1 MTNLL
6 ITIPFALLCLLL
18 LRLLIANWSRGG
30 ATLALFIAFFVELV
44 AFDLLIALI
53 SVALLLVFV
62 PTLAR
67 SPLGGQLKQLLLRV
81 TDPFVDLVHRGTAGR
96 ISGSPAVLIAA
107 LLMLGVYIGA
117 LLALRR

>member
-1 MTNLL
+1 MTSLL
-6 ITIPFALLCLLL
+6 ITIPFVLLCLLL

-30 ATLALFIAFFVELV
+30 ATLALLIAFFVELI
-44 AFDLLIALI
+44 AFDLLIAVI
-53 SVALLLVFV
+53 SVALLLLFV

-67 SPLGGQLKQLLLRV
+67 SPLGGQLMQLLLRV
-81 TDPFVDLVHRGTAGR
+81 TDPFVDLVRRGTAGR
-96 ISGSPAVLIAA
+96 VSGSPAILIAA